1 MFNTTPKNDYPI
13 VRAYSQDDSFKPRE
27 VLMKYLF
34 HWPLFFI
41 SLTMCIA
48 LAAVYLK
55 ITQPVYEIKA
65 SLLIKD
71 DNNLENNRR
80 SGNALQEL
88 DLTSPNKAVDT
99 EMEVLKSRSLIT
111 TLVSDLQLWI
121 DYQSDKKIG
130 KENLFGKSP
139 VKINFSRTDE
149 KIESKKI
156 LVYIKNDK
164 TFFITEKADIAVEY
178 QFDKEITS
186 SIGTFVI
193 EKTPFYKDYV
203 GKAIVISFKD
213 FERTVSDYQKGIE
226 IALLNKKSPTVGLT
240 LTDAT
245 RERGKSVLNYLITIY
260 NKATFAEKNR
270 VTAST
275 LNFIDS
281 RLATISK
288 ELSEVEKESEQF
300 KSSRRLTDIT
310 SESRIFLE
318 NAQANDTKLND
329 VKVKLNVIE
338 GIEEYISSNSLYKKV
353 PSTLGID
360 DPGLNGMIA
369 KLNELETNKARLLS
383 TTPENNPIF
392 NPINS
397 QIADLKT
404 AIKINISTIKLT
416 LENTKAK
423 LEIFE
428 EGFKADI
435 SKIPGEEREYIAIKR
450 QQNVKQDLFL
460 YLLKKKEEISLSY
473 ASTLADARVID
484 AAYAGP
490 VKWPNKIL
498 VLVIALLAGLGLPLG
513 LLIARSLF
521 NDKVK
526 DSAIVNRET
535 VLPVIA
541 EIRQISTD
549 KPIII
554 NNPYFNGIIEEFRYL
569 RTKILDLHSKTEQ
582 GRITLLTSNVTG
594 EGKSFIASNLALS
607 LAKSGRR
614 VALLDLDLRR
624 NYLASFFSIASDE
637 PGVIQFL
644 EGEIALESLVKKSEM
659 HYGLDVIPSG
669 FSSENLASELIEKV
683 ELEILMNR
691 LKQNYDDIVIYAPPI
706 RLAADALILAKF
718 NPLLLFVVR
727 CNRTKIGYLKF
738 INSLQKSFTQTGI
751 VINSAKPEEGINNY
765 GNSYYQNK
773 GYNKPNIGFK
783 RKFFAFF
790 KRF

>member
-1 MFNTTPKNDYPI
+1 MFNTPKDNYPI

-41 SLTMCIA
+41 SIVFCVAMA
-48 LAAVYLK
+48 VVYLK
-55 ITQPVYEIKA
+55 ITKPVYEIKA

-71 DNNLENNRR
+71 DNNIDNNRR
-80 SGNALQEL
+80 TGIALQEL
-88 DLTSPNKAVDT
+88 DLTSPNKVVDT

-111 TLVSDLQLWI
+111 KLVSDLQLWI

-130 KENLFGKSP
+130 KENLYGKSP
-139 VKINFSRTDE
+139 VKIIFSRTDE
-149 KIESKKI
+149 KIEGKQI

-164 TFFITEKADIAVEY
+164 TLFITEKDDIAVEF

-186 SIGTFVI
+186 PLGTFVV
-193 EKTPFYKDYV
+193 EKTPFYKEYI
-203 GKAIVISFKD
+203 GKAILISFKD
-213 FERTVSDYQKGIE
+213 FDKTVSEYQKGIE
-226 IALLNKKSPTVGLT
+226 VALLNKKSPTVGLT
-240 LTDAT
+240 ITDAA
-245 RERGKSVLNYLITIY
+245 RERGKSVLNYLISIY
-260 NKATFAEKNR
+260 NNATFAEKNR
-270 VTAST
+270 VIKST
-275 LNFIDS
+275 LDFIDT

-288 ELSEVEKESEQF
+288 ELGDVEKQSEQF
-300 KSSRRLTDIT
+300 KSSRRLTNIT

-318 NAQANDTKLND
+318 NAQANDSKLND
-329 VKVKLNVIE
+329 VKVKLNVVE
-338 GIEEYISSNSLYKKV
+338 GIENYINSNSLYKKV

-369 KLNELETNKARLLS
+369 KLNQLETDKARLLS

-392 NPINS
+392 NPLNS
-397 QIADLKT
+397 QIEDLKT
-404 AIKINISTIKLT
+404 AIKINISTVKLT
-416 LENTKAK
+416 LENTKTK
-423 LEIFE
+423 LETFE

-435 SKIPGEEREYIAIKR
+435 SKIPGEEREYIAILR

-490 VKWPNKIL
+490 VKWPNKLL
-498 VLVIALLAGLGLPLG
+498 VLAIALLAGLGLPIA
-513 LLIARSLF
+513 LLIGRSLF

-526 DSAIVNRET
+526 DRSVVSAET
-535 VLPVIA
+535 VLPIIA
-541 EIRQISTD
+541 EIRQVSTTS
-549 KPIII
+549 PLVI
-554 NNPYFNGIIEEFRYL
+554 NNPYFSGIIEEFRFL
-569 RTKILDLHSKTEQ
+569 RTKVLSLHAQSEK
-582 GRITLLTSNVTG
+582 GRITLITSSIIG

-614 VALLDLDLRR
+614 VALVDLDLRR
-624 NYLASFFSIASDE
+624 NYLASFFNIANDE

-644 EGEIALESLVKKSEM
+644 EGQIAKEQLMKKSDL

-669 FSSENLASELIEKV
+669 FSSENLPSELVEKI
-683 ELEILMNR
+683 ELEILINW
-691 LKQNYDDIVIYAPPI
+691 LKQNYDDIIIYAPPV

-718 NPLLLFVVR
+718 NPIVLFLVR
-727 CNRTKIGYLKF
+727 CNKTKKAYLKF
-738 INSLQKSFTQTGI
+738 IDTIQKSFTQANI
-751 VINSAKPEEGINNY
+751 VINSAKPEEGINDY
-765 GNSYYQNK
+765 GKSYYPK
-773 GYNKPNIGFK
+773 GMQKPNIGFK
-783 RKFFAFF
+783 RKFLAFF